1 MTEKVRLKRE
11 IGLFGASAL
20 GIGAIV
26 GSGIFIV
33 TGIVAGLAGPAM
45 ILSILIAGVIAVFSA
60 MSVAELSAYLPE
72 EGGTYSFARK
82 LISPFTGY
90 IAGWIWV
97 FSNIFVGAA
106 VSLGFAQYFVT
117 IFPEVPV
124 KVIAVIICIA
134 FLVVNYV
141 GVKESTLINNI
152 LVTLKVLILLFFIS
166 FALGYFKPG
175 NFTPFAP
182 TGPMGIFMGAAL
194 IFFAYT
200 GFARVTI
207 MAEEVRNPEHTI
219 PRSIYIALGV
229 STLLY
234 ILVSLTAT
242 GLVGTAALSHSMS
255 PLAAAISSAGNPAA
269 TFIVSIGA
277 MIATASV
284 LLTTIMGVSRIVFA
298 MGRSNDLPS
307 FASRL
312 HPRFSTPHYAIWL
325 TGAFMVA
332 AILFAD
338 LSLVITVSTFAML
351 IYYLIA
357 NAAAMQIPARERR
370 YPGVIPVIG
379 VVTCIGLMAF
389 LGQTAWIIGLAGLGI
404 GIVIYILMKRKKY
417 RELTNGVRI

>member
-1 MTEKVRLKRE
+1 
-11 IGLFGASAL
+11 
-20 GIGAIV
+20 
-26 GSGIFIV
+26 
-33 TGIVAGLAGPAM
+33 
-45 ILSILIAGVIAVFSA
+45 
-60 MSVAELSAYLPE
+60 
-72 EGGTYSFARK
+72 
-82 LISPFTGY
+82 
-90 IAGWIWV
+90 
-97 FSNIFVGAA
+97 
-106 VSLGFAQYFVT
+106 VS
-117 IFPEVPV
+117 
-124 KVIAVIICIA
+124 
-134 FLVVNYV
+134 
-141 GVKESTLINNI
+141 
-152 LVTLKVLILLFFIS
+152 LKVLILLFFIS

-207 MAEEVRNPEHTI
+207 MAEEVKDPEHTI

-255 PLAAAISSAGNPAA
+255 PLAEAIRSAGNPAA

-325 TGAFMVA
+325 TGAFMVG

-338 LSLVITVSTFAML
+338 LSLVIT
-351 IYYLIA
+351 
-357 NAAAMQIPARERR
+357 
-370 YPGVIPVIG
+370 
-379 VVTCIGLMAF
+379 
-389 LGQTAWIIGLAGLGI
+389 
-404 GIVIYILMKRKKY
+404 
-417 RELTNGVRI
+417 